1 MSRRRPQRT
10 NFLPFCFVSFG
21 RRRSFW
27 LGRSASALASP
38 VGRSVGRS
46 VGRFAFR
53 ARVRTRSA
61 APTTDSCDFFI
72 HGLVH
77 RPIRR
82 RIRVLKKERASGR
95 RYPNEA
101 RLFRFAFAVDVRAS
115 RRAGSLSTD
124 DDDDD
129 DDDAWGLRA
138 WNVRDARRRERTT
151 RKGWRREESQSP
163 PLDET
168 VRQDDDGTKT

>member
-1 MSRRRPQRT
+1 M
-10 NFLPFCFVSFG
+10 G
-21 RRRSFW
+21 
-27 LGRSASALASP
+27 
-38 VGRSVGRS
+38 
-46 VGRFAFR
+46 
-53 ARVRTRSA
+53 
-61 APTTDSCDFFI
+61 SCIVQYDDDEYDD
-72 HGLVH
+72 
-77 RPIRR
+77 
-82 RIRVLKKERASGR
+82 VLKKERASGR

-124 DDDDD
+124 DEDEDDDEDDDD